1 MSENNVEN
9 QSNAEAAAPA
19 TTGAKASAALP
30 VIYGVKAGMTRV
42 YSEDGRSVPVTV
54 VSLQESTVIT
64 QVKSTEK
71 EGYESVQLAFKEKK
85 AQRVNRAEKGHFQ
98 KAGVPGFYHV
108 EEFRLAKADAALS
121 VGAAI
126 SPDFLT
132 PGLFIDVQGTTKGKG
147 FQGVVKVWNFGG
159 QPATHGHS
167 VSHRSPGS
175 IGNRADPGKVFPGH
189 KMAKHMGMDT
199 QTTQNLKVF
208 AYDAEN
214 KLLLIEGAVP
224 GSRNWV
230 VRITKAKKKANA
242 KAVALAAKSAKK

>member
-9 QSNAEAAAPA
+9 QSPAAA
-19 TTGAKASAALP
+19 ASAALP

-42 YSEDGRSVPVTV
+42 YNEEGRSIPVTV

-64 QVKSTEK
+64 QVKSAEK
-71 EGYESVQLAFKEKK
+71 EGYESVQLGFKAKK

-108 EEFRLAKADAALS
+108 EEYRLAKADAALS

-132 PGLFIDVQGTTKGKG
+132 PGLFVDVQGTTKGKG

-159 QPATHGHS
+159 QPMTHGHS

-175 IGNRADPGKVFPGH
+175 IGNRADPGRVFPGK

-199 QTTQNLKVF
+199 QTTQNLKVVS
-208 AYDAEN
+208 YDAEN

-230 VRITKAKKKANA
+230 VRITKAKKKANVKAAAPA
-242 KAVALAAKSAKK
+242 KAGK

>member
-9 QSNAEAAAPA
+9 QAAASA
-19 TTGAKASAALP
+19 TASLP

-42 YSEDGRSVPVTV
+42 YDEEGRSIPVTV
-54 VSLQESTVIT
+54 VSLKENTVIT
-64 QVKSTEK
+64 QVKTAEK
-71 EGYESVQLAFKEKK
+71 EGYESVQLGFRAKK
-85 AQRVNRAEKGHFQ
+85 AQRVNKAEKGHFQ
-98 KAGVPGFYHV
+98 KAGIPGFYHV
-108 EEFRLAKADAALS
+108 EEYRLAKSDASLT

-126 SPDFLT
+126 STEFLA
-132 PGLFIDVQGTTKGKG
+132 PGTSIDVQGTTKGKG

-175 IGNRADPGKVFPGH
+175 IGNRADPGRVFPGK

-199 QTTQNLKVF
+199 QTTQNLKVVS
-208 AYDAEN
+208 YDADN

-224 GSRNWV
+224 GSKNWV

-242 KAVALAAKSAKK
+242 KAKAAK